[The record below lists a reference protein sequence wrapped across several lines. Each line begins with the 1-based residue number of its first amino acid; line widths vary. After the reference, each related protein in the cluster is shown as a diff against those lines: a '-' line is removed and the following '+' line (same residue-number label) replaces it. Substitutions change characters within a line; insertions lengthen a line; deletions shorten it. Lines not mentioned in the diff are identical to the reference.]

1 MTAGKAVSPVWL
13 STDWLLGQFGPQR
26 ERAQN
31 AYVRFVEKGQGL
43 PSLWTNLQQQIYLG
57 SDEFIER
64 LQSRLLE
71 KEFSE
76 VPKVQRRIIRSLQW
90 YKHQHS
96 NPKVAMAKVYESGAY
111 TLAQIAGHFGVHYST
126 VSRAVKQAE

>member
-1 MTAGKAVSPVWL
+1 
-13 STDWLLGQFGPQR
+13 
-26 ERAQN
+26 
-31 AYVRFVEKGQGL
+31 VEEGQGL

-57 SDEFIER
+57 SGEFIER

-71 KEFSE
+71 EKDFSE
-76 VPKVQRRIIRSLQW
+76 VPKVQRRITRSLQW

-96 NPKVAMAKVYESGAY
+96 NPKVAMVKAYESGAY
-111 TLAQIAGHFGVHYST
+111 TLAQIAGHFAVRYST

>member
-1 MTAGKAVSPVWL
+1 MARPLRIEFPGAIY
-13 STDWLLGQFGPQR
+13 
-26 ERAQN
+26 E
-31 AYVRFVEKGQGL
+31 EGQGL

-64 LQSRLLE
+64 LQSRLPEE

-76 VPKVQRRIIRSLQW
+76 VPKVQRRIIGSLQW
-90 YKHQHS
+90 YKQQHS
-96 NPKVAMAKVYESGAY
+96 NPKVAMAKAYESGAY

>member
-1 MTAGKAVSPVWL
+1 MARPLRIEFPGAIY
-13 STDWLLGQFGPQR
+13 
-26 ERAQN
+26 E
-31 AYVRFVEKGQGL
+31 EGQGL

-96 NPKVAMAKVYESGAY
+96 NPKVAMVKAYESGAAY

-126 VSRAVKQAE
+126 VSRAVK